1 MLQRCPLIYG
11 LHYNSYQLSVCL
23 AVRVVSKETS
33 RRIEARRFNCSVV
46 TFLCNLFWGFAFL
59 TYDEV
64 KIQEYQTET
73 TCFVNKK
80 NLEVK
85 L

>member
-1 MLQRCPLIYG
+1 MGKIWLLVLIVI
-11 LHYNSYQLSVCL
+11 SYQLSV
-23 AVRVVSKETS
+23 VSKETF